1 MKPQIQDILKSRIL
15 VLDGAMGTM
24 IQRYNLTEEQFKGQ
38 RFKENEKLQKGNYD
52 LLTLTQPEIVEQIH
66 QAYLEAGADII
77 ETNTFNATS
86 VSMRDYDMQGYVREM
101 NVEAARIA
109 RKVADEFTLKDPNK
123 TRFVAGA
130 VGPTNKTTS
139 VNTLN
144 KNSCSVNFDD
154 LRISYEEQIEA
165 LIDGSVDIIL
175 LETVFDTLN
184 AKAALFATQDIFRK
198 KGEEIPIIVSITLPD
213 KEEQTFSGETIEEFL
228 ASITHIKLLSVGFN
242 CSFGASAMKSHLKQ
256 LKAISPLFVTAYPN
270 AGLPNQLG
278 EYDDSPEKMANQ
290 IKEFVDEGLVNIVGG
305 CCGTTPQHIAQIV
318 KIVDG
323 VTPPIY

>member
-1 MKPQIQDILKSRIL
+1 
-15 VLDGAMGTM
+15 
-24 IQRYNLTEEQFKGQ
+24 
-38 RFKENEKLQKGNYD
+38 
-52 LLTLTQPEIVEQIH
+52 
-66 QAYLEAGADII
+66 
-77 ETNTFNATS
+77 
-86 VSMRDYDMQGYVREM
+86 M

-256 LKAISPLFVTAYPN
+256 LKIGRAHV
-270 AGLPNQLG
+270 
-278 EYDDSPEKMANQ
+278 
-290 IKEFVDEGLVNIVGG
+290 
-305 CCGTTPQHIAQIV
+305 
-318 KIVDG
+318 
-323 VTPPIY
+323 